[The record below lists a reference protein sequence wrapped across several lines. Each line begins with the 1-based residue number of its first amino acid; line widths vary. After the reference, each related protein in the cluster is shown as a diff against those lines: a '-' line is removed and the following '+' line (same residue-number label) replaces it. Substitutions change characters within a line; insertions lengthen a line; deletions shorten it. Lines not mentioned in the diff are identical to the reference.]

1 MWLSP
6 TELLITWTHYTHLDE
21 LYIINW
27 GSWFVASGIIV
38 ELEGTRTSLLGT
50 WRGLPMTGQATRW
63 IATPSVFFLKNAA
76 VGYNLRVSSAPV
88 WETIGRQIST
98 QEWAYAELKLD
109 QDTSQA
115 DPHAPT
121 QREECLPSLRLR
133 LPEPRKKWRWQR
145 QPSRLNIATPQVEM
159 VAWTTLGWPRFLG
172 AAGAQVPSD
181 YCH

>member
-6 TELLITWTHYTHLDE
+6 TKLLITWTHYTHLDE

-50 WRGLPMTGQATRW
+50 WRRLHMTGQSTRW
-63 IATPSVFFLKNAA
+63 VATPSEFTNVA
-76 VGYNLRVSSAPV
+76 VGYIISVSTTPAR
-88 WETIGRQIST
+88 ETIGRQIST

-121 QREECLPSLRLR
+121 PKGGGAFHPCDSDCWSQVRCGGDKGSRHALTVQLP
-133 LPEPRKKWRWQR
+133 KWR
-145 QPSRLNIATPQVEM
+145 LL
-159 VAWTTLGWPRFLG
+159 LGLL
-172 AAGAQVPSD
+172 
-181 YCH
+181 